1 MAPRA
6 VDVGYLHPWVS
17 VMFLEAPAGFEGSSM
32 GILRHQLEAE
42 IERRGDMQLVADGLA
57 GQPDDDDLATDALVF
72 LQETVPSWASVAAPW
87 LNTEH
92 HLVVWGR
99 RGSLLAVYSSHKGLT
114 NRLQAWLDGPPI
126 PALRRV
132 APEYM
137 YAAFAGGEAKILWLS
152 GVHASEAVKPDGKT
166 IRGVRLQDALDRL
179 EDQTFFDSAVRAAL
193 RQGQSAILDKPITS
207 DAQESRASYGPTS
220 NWGDFVLIVDALLAV
235 LEDAR
240 SGPGVAAPFPYLARL
255 ATDLNGVETAYE
267 VIPVNAEAIALRPDA
282 TEDDLDAALLLERL
296 DFEIDSTN
304 RASVT
309 TNVIE
314 DGSNVGQLAL
324 LPRMRGKKAVIE
336 VGIPVGAQ
344 PGVRE
349 TVESAR
355 DAIQLVPPTI
365 HYLSGHTISDS
376 RVVMREWRDHQ
387 FDGWVTDAFAGCDIR
402 REKPG
407 NGSLA
412 DIQRLT
418 GEPGDDSL
426 FGWVVARWT
435 SGWLVCD
442 DGADEVA
449 DFVHLAHDGS
459 LTLIHVKASSSSAG
473 SRRISSQ
480 AFEQLA
486 AQASKNIRSLETRN
500 LVTDLQ
506 AGPRSN
512 STAVWLDGARGHT
525 RDEFATVLIAGLA
538 RGRVSIA
545 LVQPHLQST
554 ALAATRADQ
563 EAGRLTLDVARIR
576 RIDDLLHGTSRV
588 AAAVA
593 GTLSVHIAG

>member
-1 MAPRA
+1 
-6 VDVGYLHPWVS
+6 
-17 VMFLEAPAGFEGSSM
+17 
-32 GILRHQLEAE
+32 
-42 IERRGDMQLVADGLA
+42 
-57 GQPDDDDLATDALVF
+57 
-72 LQETVPSWASVAAPW
+72 
-87 LNTEH
+87 
-92 HLVVWGR
+92 
-99 RGSLLAVYSSHKGLT
+99 
-114 NRLQAWLDGPPI
+114 
-126 PALRRV
+126 
-132 APEYM
+132 M

-152 GVHASEAVKPDGKT
+152 GVHPSEAVKPDGKT

-207 DAQESRASYGPTS
+207 DTQESRASYGPTS
-220 NWGDFVLIVDALLAV
+220 NWGDFVLIFDALLAV

-255 ATDLNGVETAYE
+255 ATDLTGVESAYE

-282 TEDDLDAALLLERL
+282 TEDDLDAALLLEGL
-296 DFEIDSTN
+296 DFEIVSTN

-309 TNVIE
+309 TNVID
-314 DGSNVGQLAL
+314 DGSTVGQLVL
-324 LPRMRGKKAVIE
+324 LPHMRGKKAVID

-344 PGVRE
+344 PAVRE

-365 HYLSGHTISDS
+365 HYLSGHTISHG
-376 RVVMREWRDHQ
+376 RVVIRKWRDHP
-387 FDGWVTDAFAGCDIR
+387 FDGWVTDAFSGYDIR

-407 NGSLA
+407 KGTLA

-449 DFVHLAHDGS
+449 DFVHLAPDGS
-459 LTLIHVKASSSSAG
+459 LTLIHVKASSSAG

-506 AGPRSN
+506 LGPRCA
-512 STAVWLDGARGHT
+512 STAVWLDGARGRT
-525 RDEFATVLIAGLA
+525 REEFARVLIAGPA

-554 ALAATRADQ
+554 VLATTRADQ

-593 GTLSVHIAG
+593 GTLRVYIAG